1 MIQKGSN
8 FIIQETRQNI
18 MSALNSALQELP
30 VTVLEMLNKD
40 LDRELTLM
48 SEEAIKQEQQQYQEA
63 MQKEYEQQNKESD

>member
-30 VTVLEMLNKD
+30 VTVLEMLIKD